1 MGKPSAGRDGDSAFL
16 ASPRPS
22 FPAILRD
29 LKHSGSAHVQLDQV
43 KAAITG
49 GASGLGFAVAQRL
62 IQEGAIVALL
72 DVQDE
77 KGAAAVSELGA
88 RARYFRTDVT
98 HEEGVA
104 GSLTA
109 AANAMGGLN
118 AVINC
123 AGVLGAGRVLG
134 KQGAMPLAQF
144 DTTIRVNLIGSFNV
158 AKAGAHLMQH
168 NVAGVDGERGAIIN
182 TASVAAFE
190 GQIGQAAYSASK
202 GGIVGMTL
210 PMARELAR
218 FGIRVMTIAPG
229 IFLTPM
235 AGGMPDEV
243 KASLEAMVPFP
254 SRLGEPAEFADAVC
268 FVLQNRYMNGTTL
281 RLDGAVRMQP
291 K

>member
-1 MGKPSAGRDGDSAFL
+1 M
-16 ASPRPS
+16 
-22 FPAILRD
+22 
-29 LKHSGSAHVQLDQV
+29 QLDQV

-49 GASGLGFAVAQRL
+49 GASGLGLAVAERL
-62 IQEGAIVALL
+62 IREGASVALL
-72 DVQDE
+72 DVQDD
-77 KGAAAVSELGA
+77 KGAAAVAQLGA

-98 HEEGVA
+98 NEDGVT
-104 GSLTA
+104 GSLKA
-109 AANAMGGLN
+109 ASIVIGGIN

-134 KQGAMPLAQF
+134 KQGPMPLAQF
-144 DTTIRVNLIGSFNV
+144 ESTIRVNLVGSFNV
-158 AKAGAHLMQH
+158 AKAGAQIMQ
-168 NVAGVDGERGAIIN
+168 NNAAGDDGERGVIIN

-210 PMARELAR
+210 PMARELSR

-229 IFLTPM
+229 IFMTPM

-268 FVLQNRYMNGTTL
+268 FILQNRYMNGTTL

>member
-1 MGKPSAGRDGDSAFL
+1 M
-16 ASPRPS
+16 
-22 FPAILRD
+22 
-29 LKHSGSAHVQLDQV
+29 QLVDV
-43 KAAITG
+43 RAAITG
-49 GASGLGFAVAQRL
+49 GASGLGYAVAERL
-62 IQEGAIVALL
+62 VREGARVALL

-77 KGAAAVSELGA
+77 RGAAAATALGA
-88 RARYFRTDVT
+88 QAHYQRTDVT
-98 HEEGVA
+98 DEAGVA
-104 GSLTA
+104 ASLA
-109 AANAMGGLN
+109 AAAEAMGGLN

-123 AGVLGAGRVLG
+123 AGILGAGRVLG
-134 KQGAMPLAQF
+134 KQGPMPLSQF
-144 DTTIRVNLIGSFNV
+144 ETTIRVNLVGSFNV
-158 AKAGAHLMQH
+158 AKAGAALMQGRE
-168 NVAGVDGERGAIIN
+168 AGPDGERGVIVH

-218 FGIRVMTIAPG
+218 VGVRVVTIAPG
-229 IFLTPM
+229 IFMTPM
-235 AGGMPDEV
+235 AGGMPPEV

-254 SRLGEPAEFADAVC
+254 SRLGDPAEFADAVC

>member
-1 MGKPSAGRDGDSAFL
+1 M
-16 ASPRPS
+16 
-22 FPAILRD
+22 
-29 LKHSGSAHVQLDQV
+29 QLNQV

-49 GASGLGFAVAQRL
+49 GASGLGYAVAERL
-62 IQEGAIVALL
+62 VREGAKVALF
-72 DVQDE
+72 DVQDD
-77 KGAAAVSELGA
+77 KGSAAVATLGA
-88 RARYFRTDVT
+88 NSHYFRTDVSS
-98 HEEGVA
+98 EDGVA
-104 GSLTA
+104 GSVRA
-109 AANAMGGLN
+109 ASDALGGLN

-123 AGVLGAGRVLG
+123 AGILGAGRVLG
-134 KQGAMPLAQF
+134 KQGAMPLSQF
-144 DTTIRVNLIGSFNV
+144 ETTIRVNLVGSFNV
-158 AKAGAHLMQH
+158 AKAAAQQMQ
-168 NVAGVDGERGAIIN
+168 NNPAGEDGERGIIIN

-254 SRLGEPAEFADAVC
+254 ARLGDPSEFADAVC
-268 FVLQNRYMNGTTL
+268 FVIQNRYMNGTTM
-281 RLDGAVRMQP
+281 RLDGGVRMQG